1 MTVTLSEDDKLFVP
15 KKANQLKA
23 NGELDIDE
31 LKKAKP
37 KVQRKTVGMPIY
49 YKTPVE
55 GETSTERKAEFK
67 KEANDFVTK
76 GF

>member
-1 MTVTLSEDDKLFVP
+1 MTSYLFQ

-49 YKTPVE
+49 YKTPVKAKQVLNVKQ
-55 GETSTERKAEFK
+55 SSRKK
-67 KEANDFVTK
+67 PMIL
-76 GF
+76 